1 MGDSED
7 EGESQSAA
15 AEGGADLFPTAPLQ
29 PEPEPPPPPP
39 GPPISYEPSCA
50 HCMEPEF
57 RIFWGCVWCFGTG
70 FGMAE
75 AGRKSLEERMRL
87 KQKALKKNGNT
98 SSGNTSMIGGDDDE
112 DEEDAD
118 VALPASTGTFS
129 QSFVRNP
136 QNVAETPFEICR
148 IDVDSPYIF
157 GNI

>member
-87 KQKALKKNGNT
+87 KQIFEACDDRNRLLELLHSAT
-98 SSGNTSMIGGDDDE
+98 SP
-112 DEEDAD
+112 
-118 VALPASTGTFS
+118 LPL
-129 QSFVRNP
+129 
-136 QNVAETPFEICR
+136 
-148 IDVDSPYIF
+148 
-157 GNI
+157 